1 MDFGTRLKELR
12 TEKGLSQTELGEI
25 FKKSANNISQYE
37 TSKREPD
44 LETLINMSDYFD
56 VSLDYL
62 LCKDQNYFE
71 DTDEKT
77 NYKLG
82 DFLIS
87 EQKKRKLSLRDF
99 ANELGIS
106 HSYLKILETGKNPK
120 SGNQI
125 SPTIEI
131 LNILAKSLNVKI
143 EHIIKLAGYQISDG
157 ESNFDSLDKSNN
169 YLDLDFDM
177 LTDEEIDD
185 TFTSY
190 LKKQNR
196 VMFFDP
202 ESDRSPEEKRAMLK
216 ELTKK
221 EKKRQEK
228 IDKLN
233 KLPDDLLEEALCYAE
248 FRAQKKSNK

>member
-1 MDFGTRLKELR
+1 MDFASRLTELR
-12 TEKGLSQTELGEI
+12 KNLDITQAELS
-25 FKKSANNISQYE
+25 KKTGIGRSTIASYE
-37 TSKREPD
+37 ATGKKPPMDRVIQLAD
-44 LETLINMSDYFD
+44 FFD
-56 VSLDYL
+56 VSVDYL
-62 LCKDQNYFE
+62 LGN
-71 DTDEKT
+71 T
-77 NYKLG
+77 N
-82 DFLIS
+82 
-87 EQKKRKLSLRDF
+87 
-99 ANELGIS
+99 
-106 HSYLKILETGKNPK
+106 
-120 SGNQI
+120 
-125 SPTIEI
+125 
-131 LNILAKSLNVKI
+131 
-143 EHIIKLAGYQISDG
+143 IK
-157 ESNFDSLDKSNN
+157 EKSNN
-169 YLDLDFDM
+169 QNNENILDLDFDM

-248 FRAQKKSNK
+248 FRAQKKSKK